1 MYHCFIIQEPGI
13 EPGDVVFVLEEQD
26 HNKFKRKG
34 SDLLTTMVTM
44 LENSDVIY
52 YYTTLFDQEIDL
64 VESLCGF
71 KRVIT
76 TLDKRSLLI
85 VSHVGDV
92 ITHGK
97 LLSVIIYS
105 SAYTLYYTHM
115 CNATHIIICNIYSA
129 YD

>member
-34 SDLLTTMVTM
+34 SDLLTTMVTI

-97 LLSVIIYS
+97 
-105 SAYTLYYTHM
+105 
-115 CNATHIIICNIYSA
+115 
-129 YD
+129 